1 MRDIGS
7 RMLNLIMLNLTLA
20 SLILLSGCDIQFGG
34 GGGGGDGGDSFET
47 VQGNVTSI
55 VPNDIPIEGTFVV
68 VNNNP
73 ELSDTMASSGF
84 FIIEGLFSGA
94 STRID
99 FREQEDPPSF
109 ATTFLNIYRGATLEL
124 GTINIENGNVIFI
137 NQIVTNFNG
146 TVLENNCDVNTGTLE
161 VETRNQ
167 NPKVFVIVNI
177 TPTTNITGCRVEPCF
192 CEDIGTKVKVRGFLE
207 SNNVVTAGTLT
218 IQ

>member
-1 MRDIGS
+1 MSLQNSILPKIV
-7 RMLNLIMLNLTLA
+7 MLNIIFITLIA
-20 SLILLSGCDIQFGG
+20 LLGCDIEFGG

-55 VPNDIPIEGTFVV
+55 VPDSIPVEGTFVV

-73 ELSDTMASSGF
+73 DLSDTLPSSGF
-84 FIIEGLFSGA
+84 FIIEGLFSGS
-94 STRID
+94 STRLD
-99 FREQEDPPSF
+99 FREQLDPPSF
-109 ATTFLNIYRGATLEL
+109 ATTFLNVYRGATLEL

-146 TVLENNCDVNTGTLE
+146 TVIENNCDVNTGTLE
-161 VETRNQ
+161 VQTRNS

-177 TPTTNITGCRVEPCF
+177 TPTTNITGCRNEPCF
-192 CEDIGTKVKVRGFLE
+192 CEDIGTKVKVRGILE

-218 IQ
+218 IR